1 MRTIPGLRPPIIAL
15 LLAAYLVVP
24 FALSGNNYIM
34 SMVVAALIIG
44 GVALSWALLGNLGG
58 MVSFGHSAFF
68 GVGAYVSAFSSV
80 MGEPVL
86 LAVPLGGAGALL
98 ASIVMMPVLRLRG
111 PYFALAILAYA
122 HIFRILA
129 TEWRSVTGGAG
140 GVAGIPGFP
149 SVFGFDFGS
158 KLGAYLIVLTLV
170 LLFALAYAA
179 IRASYYGIALR
190 AMHDSEDA
198 TRVVGV
204 NSTLLKGA
212 MLMVSAFM
220 AGVFGAVNAH
230 TINFLEP
237 DYAFN
242 AGWVTLPIVAAIF
255 GGYRTIAG
263 PVIGALVVYLADQL
277 IFKSLMPTGHQLV
290 LGVLLVVMI
299 VLRPAGLMSIS
310 LSSLLSR
317 LPLSLSRSLLK
328 KRQVPHA

>member
-1 MRTIPGLRPPIIAL
+1 MKYAKI
-15 LLAAYLVVP
+15 LAVLVFAYAVVP
-24 FALSGNNYIM
+24 LAVGANNYYM
-34 SMVVAALIIG
+34 SMLVAALIIG

-58 MVSFGHSAFF
+58 MVSFGHSAFV
-68 GVGAYVSAFSSV
+68 GIGAYVSAILSAKHG
-80 MGEPVL
+80 MPVL
-86 LAVPLGGAGALL
+86 MAVPLGGIGAVL

-129 TEWRSVTGGAG
+129 TEWSSVTGGSG
-140 GVAGIPGFP
+140 GVSGIPGFP
-149 SVFGFDFGS
+149 AWFDMNNKMAS
-158 KLGAYLIVLTLV
+158 YLVAVTLV
-170 LLFALAYAA
+170 LLFAWAYHG

-204 NSTLLKGA
+204 NSTVLKAA

-230 TINFLEP
+230 YINFLEP

-242 AGWVTLPIVAAIF
+242 ALWVTLPIVAAIF
-255 GGYRTIAG
+255 GGYRTISG

-277 IFKSLMPTGHQLV
+277 VFKTLMPTGHQLV
-290 LGVLLVVMI
+290 LGVLLVLMI
-299 VLRPAGLMSIS
+299 VFSPSGLMS
-310 LSSLLSR
+310 LVM
-317 LPLSLSRSLLK
+317 K
-328 KRQVPHA
+328 KKQAAPHA

>member
-1 MRTIPGLRPPIIAL
+1 MRINKSL
-15 LLAAYLVVP
+15 LTLLVAGYAVVP
-24 FALSGNNYIM
+24 FALGSNNYIM
-34 SMVVAALIIG
+34 SMIVAALVIG

-68 GVGAYVSAFSSV
+68 GVGAYVSALV
-80 MGEPVL
+80 TVKLNVPVL
-86 LAVPLGGAGALL
+86 VALPLGGLGAVL

-129 TEWRSVTGGAG
+129 TEWSSVTGGSG
-140 GVAGIPGFP
+140 GVSGIPGFP
-149 SVFGFDFGS
+149 TVFGFDFGT
-158 KLGAYLIVLTLV
+158 KMGAYLIALTLV
-170 LLFALAYAA
+170 FVFAFAYAR

-204 NSTLLKGA
+204 NSTLLKAA

-230 TINFLEP
+230 YINFLEP

-242 AGWVTLPIVAAIF
+242 ALWVTLPIVAAIF
-255 GGYRTIAG
+255 GGYRTISG

-277 IFKSLMPTGHQLV
+277 VFKAIMPTGHQLV
-290 LGVLLVVMI
+290 LGVLLVLMI
-299 VLRPAGLMSIS
+299 VFSPSGLM
-310 LSSLLSR
+310 
-317 LPLSLSRSLLK
+317 SLLK
-328 KRQVPHA
+328 KRKVAHART

>member
-1 MRTIPGLRPPIIAL
+1 MKYAKI
-15 LLAAYLVVP
+15 LAVLVFAYAVVP
-24 FALSGNNYIM
+24 LAVGANNYYM
-34 SMVVAALIIG
+34 SMLVAALVIG

-58 MVSFGHSAFF
+58 MVSFGHSAFV
-68 GVGAYVSAFSSV
+68 GIGAYASAILSAKHGV
-80 MGEPVL
+80 PVL
-86 LAVPLGGAGALL
+86 LAVPLGGVGAVL

-129 TEWRSVTGGAG
+129 TEWSSVTGGSG
-140 GVAGIPGFP
+140 GVSGIPGFP
-149 SVFGFDFGS
+149 ELFGMNNKMAS
-158 KLGAYLIVLTLV
+158 YLVAVTLI
-170 LLFALAYAA
+170 LLFALAYHR

-204 NSTLLKGA
+204 NSTVLKAA

-230 TINFLEP
+230 YINFLEP

-242 AGWVTLPIVAAIF
+242 ALWVTLPIVAAIF
-255 GGYRTIAG
+255 GGYRTISG

-277 IFKSLMPTGHQLV
+277 VFKTMMPTGHQLV
-290 LGVLLVVMI
+290 LGVLLVLLI
-299 VLRPAGLMSIS
+299 VVSPSGLMS
-310 LSSLLSR
+310 LM
-317 LPLSLSRSLLK
+317 K
-328 KRQVPHA
+328 KKQAAPHA